1 MFVVK
6 TEKVNTTI
14 ELHFLHILHI
24 RNGKFAVARTSMVVT
39 YYIRLFRKGG
49 DRPNGI
55 LMFLLLL
62 IAEIK
67 QKQKKYFQICD
78 REKSE
83 TIGIRKYVEI
93 IPLHPRI
100 A

>member
-1 MFVVK
+1 MFAVK
-6 TEKVNTTI
+6 TEKVNTTT

-24 RNGKFAVARTSMVVT
+24 QNGKIAVGRTSMVVT

-67 QKQKKYFQICD
+67 QKQKKHFQICD
-78 REKSE
+78 REK
-83 TIGIRKYVEI
+83 
-93 IPLHPRI
+93 
-100 A
+100 

>member
-1 MFVVK
+1 
-6 TEKVNTTI
+6 
-14 ELHFLHILHI
+14 
-24 RNGKFAVARTSMVVT
+24 MVVT

-49 DRPNGI
+49 DRHNGI

-67 QKQKKYFQICD
+67 QKQKKYFQIYD